1 MPARRCRSA
10 PWERR
15 LSIFDLWKMKKFIPP
30 FLFLLIGALAYLPL
44 AHLLGYYNDDWYLLY
59 LGLSQGSARF
69 MDVFAIDRPFRGY
82 FVGWLFDLFGTQ
94 VMWYTYAAFLA
105 RLLSA
110 YGLFRII
117 RRVWPSAKNAALLGA
132 LLFLIYP
139 GFLDQP
145 NALDYQSHQWSLVLA
160 VFSILCTLK
169 AFELGLR
176 TASRVAWLALSI
188 IQQLLSLLLMEYYI
202 GLEGL
207 RFLLIWQ
214 VTCAAQA
221 GGRVACAQRA
231 LLRYLPN
238 LLVALVFFIW
248 RAFFFNS
255 ARIGTDVDVML
266 LNVAESPALRLLWIF
281 VYQLK
286 DLLNTL
292 IFAWVE
298 PLYSLVFT
306 MRLKNILLA
315 LAFGAVGLAVAWL
328 FLRSMREPP
337 NMRKPDAQQS
347 DRQVPQSMI
356 WIGLLS
362 ILCALLPVHLGSRHI
377 LFASFSRFTLTPSLG
392 AAIVLA
398 GLWTLLPSIRLRI
411 WLPAALVGIA
421 VTIHT
426 ANTLGYV
433 ENWKLVRD
441 FWWQVS
447 WRAPNITQGTNLV
460 ASYPPGYGIAEDY
473 FVWGPASLIYY
484 PNLEF
489 QSPTRLPLTAAT
501 LDKSNLQLV
510 LAGRRQER
518 ERRSIL
524 SEADFANTL
533 VLSMPTESS
542 CVHVL
547 DGRSPELSSQ
557 DRAEVYLVAPFS
569 RLERVDVAGASP
581 TPPQAIFGSEPARG
595 WCYFYQKASL
605 ARQGGDWQEAAR
617 LGDEAQTQG
626 LRPVDWVEWMPFVEA
641 YAYTGQPEKVS
652 QLAPILMDDLY
663 LRYQTCRLIELDGRN
678 EAAAYPEGHQLLIA
692 TFCD

>member
-1 MPARRCRSA
+1 
-10 PWERR
+10 
-15 LSIFDLWKMKKFIPP
+15 MKKFIPS
-30 FLFLLIGALAYLPL
+30 FFFLLIGALAYLPL

-94 VMWYTYAAFLA
+94 ALWYTYAAFLA

-110 YGLFRII
+110 FGLFRLI
-117 RRVWPSAKNAALLGA
+117 RRVWPAVQNAALLGA

-169 AFELGLR
+169 AFEPGLC
-176 TASRVAWLALSI
+176 TASRVAWLVLSI

-221 GGRVACAQRA
+221 GGRVACAQKA

-238 LLVALVFFIW
+238 FLVALLFFIW
-248 RAFFFNS
+248 RAFLFNS

-266 LNVAESPALRLLWIF
+266 LNVAESPALRLLWIL
-281 VYQLK
+281 VYQLQ

-292 IFAWVE
+292 VIAWVE
-298 PLYSLVFT
+298 PLYSLVFN

-315 LAFGAVGLAVAWL
+315 LAFGAVGLAAAWL
-328 FLRSMREPP
+328 FFRRFQELPP
-337 NMRKPDAQQS
+337 PPDRQAQLPAKRLAQQ
-347 DRQVPQSMI
+347 MI

-362 ILCALLPVHLGSRHI
+362 ILCALLPVHLGNRHI
-377 LFASFSRFTLTPSLG
+377 LFASFSRFTLTASLG

-398 GLWTLLPSIRLRI
+398 GLWTLLPSTRLRT

-433 ENWKLVRD
+433 DNWKLVKE

-447 WRAPNITQGTNLV
+447 WRAPSIAQGTNLV

-484 PNLEF
+484 PKLEF
-489 QSPTRLPLTAAT
+489 TSPTRLPLTAAT
-501 LDKSNLQLV
+501 LDRSNLQLV
-510 LAGRRQER
+510 LAGRKQER

-524 SEADFANTL
+524 SEADYANTL
-533 VLSMPTESS
+533 VLSMPTEAS
-542 CVHVL
+542 CVHIL

-557 DRAEVYLVAPFS
+557 DRGEVYLVAPFS
-569 RLERVDVAGASP
+569 RLERVEIGRASP
-581 TPPQAIFGSEPARG
+581 TPPQAVFGSEPAHG

-605 ARQGGDWQEAAR
+605 ARQEGDWQEAAR
-617 LGDEAQTQG
+617 LGDAAQEQG

-641 YAYTGQPEKVS
+641 YAYTGQSEKVS

-663 LRYQTCRLIELDGRN
+663 LRYQTCRLIEQDGRG
-678 EAAAYPEGHQLLIA
+678 EAADHPEGYRLLIA
-692 TFCD
+692 TFCE